1 MSGNDSINT
10 PFADPNTGARFLTT
24 HWSLVIR
31 AGHDDSAVARQA
43 LGELCRN
50 YWYPIYA
57 FVRRQGCLPADAE
70 DLTQSFF
77 AKLLEMNYLDDV
89 RREKGKFRSFLLMA
103 VKHFMGHEYERQHAQ
118 KRGGFQAVV
127 PVDQAAAESWLGL
140 EADRHLE
147 PDVCFERQWATA
159 LLERVMKKLREEYI
173 NTGRTRLLES
183 LQGCLVKDESAQ
195 PYAELAAQLKL
206 TEPAVK
212 MAVSRL
218 RARYREILRAEIAET
233 VANPGE
239 IEDEIRYLFALFSS

>member
-1 MSGNDSINT
+1 MSGNDSIYT

-24 HWSLVIR
+24 HWSMVIR
-31 AGHDDSAVARQA
+31 ASHDDSAIARQA

-50 YWYPIYA
+50 YWYPLYA
-57 FVRRQGCLPADAE
+57 FVRRQGYSPADAE
-70 DLTQSFF
+70 DLTQSFLT
-77 AKLLEMNYLDDV
+77 KLLEMKYLADV
-89 RREKGKFRSFLLMA
+89 RQEKGKFRSFLLMA
-103 VKHFMGHEYERQHAQ
+103 IKHFMGHEYERQHAQ

-127 PVDQAAAESWLGL
+127 SIDQDAAESRLCL

-147 PDVCFERQWATA
+147 PDVYFERQWAVA
-159 LLERVMKKLREEYI
+159 LLERVMTKLREEYLA
-173 NTGRTRLLES
+173 TGRAKLFENLRDS
-183 LQGCLVKDESAQ
+183 LVKDESAQ

-218 RARYREILRAEIAET
+218 RARYREILREEIAET
-233 VANPGE
+233 VETPGE